1 MFFRVFV
8 SLGLLALGYY
18 VGREIGRGEP
28 IRREM
33 DTLRDE
39 EQRRKVTAQL
49 QSSRPSADEPKAEP
63 LGVGSQHRGD
73 GGSAGDSDSVSRS
86 SH

>member
-1 MFFRVFV
+1 MVFRVFV

-33 DTLRDE
+33 DDLRDE
-39 EQRRKVTAQL
+39 EQRKVEAA
-49 QSSRPSADEPKAEP
+49 SSQPPQPPADGP
-63 LGVGSQHRGD
+63 HN
-73 GGSAGDSDSVSRS
+73 
-86 SH
+86 

>member
-8 SLGLLALGYY
+8 SLGLVALGYY

-33 DTLRDE
+33 EDLRKQ
-39 EQRRKVTAQL
+39 EQRNITTSPP
-49 QSSRPSADEPKAEP
+49 QSQRPSDDKPNE
-63 LGVGSQHRGD
+63 
-73 GGSAGDSDSVSRS
+73 
-86 SH
+86 

>member
-1 MFFRVFV
+1 MVFRVFV

-33 DTLRDE
+33 ENLRDDE
-39 EQRRKVTAQL
+39 RRKVEDASTQPP
-49 QSSRPSADEPKAEP
+49 QPPPDE
-63 LGVGSQHRGD
+63 SN
-73 GGSAGDSDSVSRS
+73 S
-86 SH
+86 